1 MTLKETKEMWEYT
14 NIDKENKEQ
23 LSFNLNR
30 VVIEWYLWYSTI
42 LFKYCTHDFRKE
54 MFFLWEYNLVVAYR
68 MYMYVMDSDS

>member
-54 MFFLWEYNLVVAYR
+54 IFFLWEYNLVVAYR

>member
-1 MTLKETKEMWEYT
+1 MWEYT

-54 MFFLWEYNLVVAYR
+54 MFFFMGV
-68 MYMYVMDSDS
+68 

>member
-23 LSFNLNR
+23 LSFNLNW

>member
-1 MTLKETKEMWEYT
+1 MWEYT

-54 MFFLWEYNLVVAYR
+54 MFFFFFMGV
-68 MYMYVMDSDS
+68 

>member
-1 MTLKETKEMWEYT
+1 MWEYT

-23 LSFNLNR
+23 LSFNLNW

-54 MFFLWEYNLVVAYR
+54 MFFFFLWEYNLVVAYR

>member
-42 LFKYCTHDFRKE
+42 LFKYCTHDLRKE
-54 MFFLWEYNLVVAYR
+54 MLLF
-68 MYMYVMDSDS
+68 VMWV

>member
-42 LFKYCTHDFRKE
+42 VIVIVC
-54 MFFLWEYNLVVAYR
+54 
-68 MYMYVMDSDS
+68 YVSIIL

>member
-1 MTLKETKEMWEYT
+1 MWEYT

-23 LSFNLNR
+23 LSFNLNW

-42 LFKYCTHDFRKE
+42 LFKYCTHDFRTE
-54 MFFLWEYNLVVAYR
+54 MFFFFFLWEYNLVVACR